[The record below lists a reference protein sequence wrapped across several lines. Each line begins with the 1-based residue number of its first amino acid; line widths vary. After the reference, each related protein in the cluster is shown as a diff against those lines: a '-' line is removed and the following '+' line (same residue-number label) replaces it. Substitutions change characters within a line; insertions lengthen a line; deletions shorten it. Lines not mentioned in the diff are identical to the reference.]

1 MDLSLSE
8 ILVIVVGLAAGYWL
22 VSKFMPQKK
31 SEAKFE
37 ESDTTTSRNTRSG
50 DSSKQDSINKN
61 EITPDWTLVLGITQN
76 ASVQEIREAYRGL
89 ISQYHPDKV
98 AQLGPELQK
107 LAAEKSTLINAAYQQ
122 AMKAQHD
129 HQ

>member
-8 ILVIVVGLAAGYWL
+8 VLVIVVGLAAGYWL

-31 SEAKFE
+31 TEAKFDE
-37 ESDTTTSRNTRSG
+37 PDATTSRNTHSR
-50 DSSKQDSINKN
+50 DSSKQDSIKN
-61 EITPDWTLVLGITQN
+61 EEIKPDWALVLGITQN
-76 ASVQEIREAYRGL
+76 ASIQEIREAYRGL

-107 LAAEKSTLINAAYQQ
+107 LAAEKSALINVAYQQ
-122 AMKAQHD
+122 AMKAQ
-129 HQ
+129 QKKQ